1 MSLMTWTEREFGTH
15 VGVADEQHRVIFDKV
30 NALHEAAAGGDRS
43 VIGPQLDDLIGY
55 VVMHFKTEEDL
66 MQARGYA
73 DYPAHKALHDRL
85 VETCADL
92 QKKFHAGEAEITQ
105 DTTRFVRDWLLNHIP
120 KIDMPYGPHI
130 GP

>member
-1 MSLMTWTEREFGTH
+1 M
-15 VGVADEQHRVIFDKV
+15 
-30 NALHEAAAGGDRS
+30 
-43 VIGPQLDDLIGY
+43 IGPQLDDLIGY
-55 VVMHFKTEEDL
+55 LVMHFKTEEDL

-85 VETCADL
+85 VETCA
-92 QKKFHAGEAEITQ
+92 GEAQITQ